1 MNKQEM
7 ERNRASANRRTYS
20 GWGVGLFEQDIR

>member
-7 ERNRASANRRTYS
+7 ERNRASANRRKFS
-20 GWGVGLFEQDIR
+20 GWGGGAV